1 MNVQLRKILEMKLS
15 PKLALRLLVVFL
27 ALLATPLLLNP
38 EARGVIHSRLSRKTV
53 SQRVKD
59 IDAAKPWIKEIAG
72 RIQGHLTIL
81 VFKNE
86 RVVEL
91 HAKGWNEPRIY
102 KMTGFSGKLGP
113 KLREGDGQIP
123 EGIYGVE
130 SLNPNSAFHLSL
142 KVSCPN
148 ATDRRHAIEDGRD
161 NLGGD
166 IMIHGGNAT
175 VGCIPIGD
183 DAVEEVFYFA
193 VKAGVK
199 NTAVIIAPYDMRK
212 GRIAQLE
219 QSSLPWYGELCDEI
233 ASALKPY
240 NAPEM

>member
-1 MNVQLRKILEMKLS
+1 MKTTFRKFLAKKLS
-15 PKLALRLLVVFL
+15 PWQMLGLLACCL

-38 EARGVIHSRLSRKTV
+38 EVQGVIRSRLSRKTV
-53 SQRVKD
+53 SQRLKD
-59 IDAAKPWIKEIAG
+59 IDAAKPWVKEVAG
-72 RIQGHLTIL
+72 RIQGRLTIL

-91 HAKGWNEPRIY
+91 HAKGWTEPRIY
-102 KMTGFSGKLGP
+102 KMTGFNGKLGP

-142 KVSCPN
+142 KVSYPN
-148 ATDRRHAIEDGRD
+148 ATDRRHAADKNRD

-166 IMIHGGNAT
+166 IMIHGGSAT
-175 VGCIPIGD
+175 VGCIPVGD
-183 DAVEEVFYFA
+183 DAIEEVFYFA
-193 VKAGVK
+193 AKAGVK

-212 GRIAQLE
+212 GRNTELE